1 MESSPARSRKTSS
14 GKRHY
19 DASRRQDDARARRR
33 RVVEAAHDLFLDRG
47 YGSVTIQEIAQ
58 RAGVSAQMVYA
69 AFGSKAGILSEAVD
83 QAIVGDDEDVP
94 LFERPDHLAALA
106 PTQPRE
112 FVAGVAGSVTAMHE
126 RSARILHLVE
136 TVAGSDPAVEELR
149 QKLHRLRSIDG
160 RRTMELVPDKGR
172 RPGVTDDEL
181 RELLDHVLSP
191 GGYVH
196 LIDDFG
202 WTPDRYR
209 WWIER
214 IIHDVAYG
222 SD

>member
-1 MESSPARSRKTSS
+1 M
-14 GKRHY
+14 
-19 DASRRQDDARARRR
+19 
-33 RVVEAAHDLFLDRG
+33 
-47 YGSVTIQEIAQ
+47 
-58 RAGVSAQMVYA
+58 
-69 AFGSKAGILSEAVD
+69 
-83 QAIVGDDEDVP
+83 
-94 LFERPDHLAALA
+94 
-106 PTQPRE
+106 
-112 FVAGVAGSVTAMHE
+112 AGSVTALHE

-149 QKLHRLRSIDG
+149 QKLARLRAIDG
-160 RRTMELVPDKGR
+160 RRTMELAPDEGR

-191 GGYVH
+191 DGYVH